1 MKNYTIVHVL
11 LVLLLLLVYQ
21 CTQAQDYIMT
31 AKGDSLAGEVKPFTF
46 SADKKVQ
53 VMSAD
58 KKKSTF
64 SIFQVRE
71 FVYKG
76 ERYEPV
82 KFNGTYTFMKL
93 LSKGYLSLYA
103 FQHEN
108 QISYEGRYLLKRD
121 GKGLEVPN
129 LSFKK
134 LMAKYLEDCSPVAK
148 KISSGEYGKQHLD
161 NIVGEYNKCIDNRTV
176 DHKSLIIVQTE
187 QSKVSS
193 SWDLLEKKVTEKADF
208 DGKSDA
214 IDMIRD
220 IKLRIARSEKIPN
233 YLVEGLKNSL
243 AATDL
248 QPELEKAV
256 EDLKNSKQ

>member
-1 MKNYTIVHVL
+1 MRHYTIVHIL
-11 LVLLLLLVYQ
+11 LFLVFLLVYQ
-21 CTQAQDYIMT
+21 CAQAQDYILT
-31 AKGDSLAGEVKPFTF
+31 SKGDSLAGEVKPFTF

-53 VMSAD
+53 VISQD

-71 FVYKG
+71 FVLKG
-76 ERYEPV
+76 EHYEPV
-82 KFNGTYTFMKL
+82 KFNGTYAFMKL

-103 FQHEN
+103 FQLEN
-108 QISYEGRYLLKRD
+108 QLSYEGRYLLKRD

-134 LMAKYLEDCSPVAK
+134 LMAKFLEDCSVVSK
-148 KISSGEYGKQHLD
+148 KIGSGEYGKQQLET
-161 NIVGEYNKCIDNRTV
+161 IVAEYNTCVDERTI
-176 DHKSLIIVQTE
+176 DHKSIIAVRTE
-187 QSKVSS
+187 QSKVSA
-193 SWDLLEKKVTEKADF
+193 SWDVLEKKVREKPDF
-208 DGKSDA
+208 AGKNDA
-214 IDMIRD
+214 LEMISD

-248 QPELEKAV
+248 QPQLEQAV